1 MLVPRQ
7 PHRFVA
13 EMKARNLHWEVP
25 QDWMEREDLA
35 IAERVISQAVVNL
48 REVKSALE
56 NRTLKVKRH
65 PAR

>member
-1 MLVPRQ
+1 
-7 PHRFVA
+7 
-13 EMKARNLHWEVP
+13 MKARNLHWEVP

>member
-1 MLVPRQ
+1 
-7 PHRFVA
+7 
-13 EMKARNLHWEVP
+13 MKARNLHWEVP
-25 QDWMEREDLA
+25 QDWMEREDVT

-48 REVKSALE
+48 RELKTGLE